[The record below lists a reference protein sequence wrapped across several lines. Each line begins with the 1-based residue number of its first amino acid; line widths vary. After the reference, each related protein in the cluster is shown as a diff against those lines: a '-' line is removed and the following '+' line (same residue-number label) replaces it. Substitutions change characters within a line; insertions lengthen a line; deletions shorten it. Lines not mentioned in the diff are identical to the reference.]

1 MNACKKISRKSLRK
15 QPATKVTLKR
25 LKEPH
30 GDKPKT
36 VAVNKNPKY
45 TEFLACKSFPS
56 SIKCEKLLG
65 TSKQICT
72 PRVQLLA
79 LKKANKAY
87 LVGLWPIH
95 YPYQICNNYAKWYP
109 ASTTHM
115 WRMRL
120 RWIMMGKFYS
130 QKTKS
135 T

>member
-1 MNACKKISRKSLRK
+1 MLPLLQPPPESSFYSTGATSSLLSFCQKEEGVTGRSLYYGSSKMNACKKISRKSLRK

-30 GDKPKT
+30 GNKLKT

-56 SIKCEKLLG
+56 RIKCEKLLG

-87 LVGLWPIH
+87 LVGL
-95 YPYQICNNYAKWYP
+95 
-109 ASTTHM
+109 
-115 WRMRL
+115 
-120 RWIMMGKFYS
+120 
-130 QKTKS
+130 
-135 T
+135 